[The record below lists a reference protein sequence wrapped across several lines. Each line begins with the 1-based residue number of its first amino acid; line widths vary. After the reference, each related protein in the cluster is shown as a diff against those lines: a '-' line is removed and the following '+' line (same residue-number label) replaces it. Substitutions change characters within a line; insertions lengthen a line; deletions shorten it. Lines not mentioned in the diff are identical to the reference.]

1 MHVTGFL
8 WAIVIGLIIG
18 VLARLVIPGRQN
30 IPMWLTILVGIAAA
44 LIGTVVAG
52 LFGVDKTGGIDWVEL
67 ILQVAF
73 AAVAVA
79 IISGVRGRRVS

>member
-79 IISGVRGRRVS
+79 VISGARGRRVS

>member
-8 WAIVIGLIIG
+8 WAIIIGLIIG
-18 VLARLVIPGRQN
+18 VLGRLVIPGRQN

-79 IISGVRGRRVS
+79 IISGARGRRVS